1 MMMSCESSEDV
12 LRWTDVPRDATTY
25 IVISADASSICSEP
39 SPRVAVFHSVASV
52 SLILANDESR
62 SGTSDGSGLNCSRG
76 GSAVVTR
83 TVSDFATMGCVG
95 IVKLPDFVSV
105 AVEFW
110 QFAVYA
116 PVPEGMRGVGYVQ
129 LIRPSGPALC
139 SGSEPG
145 GASP

>member
-1 MMMSCESSEDV
+1 MTMSCESSDDV

-25 IVISADASSICSEP
+25 IVMSAAASSICSEP
-39 SPRVAVFHSVASV
+39 RPRVAAFHSVASV

-62 SGTSDGSGLNCSRG
+62 SGTRDGSGLNCSRG
-76 GSAVVTR
+76 GSSVVTR
-83 TVSDFATMGCVG
+83 TVSDVATIGCVG

-116 PVPEGMRGVGYVQ
+116 PVPAGMRGVGYVQ
-129 LIRPSGPALC
+129 LIKPSAPALC
-139 SGSEPG
+139 SASEPG
-145 GASP
+145 GTSP